1 MKASTNDKVLLGA
14 GLLLALASAA
24 AFGTMVWRHV
34 GFPSGEVPTVEL
46 AGTGYA
52 ARAPEAPAV
61 RTETWAAPVA
71 QSRGR
76 DWIYDTFTPPEIF
89 YNARSKQFTVRPPSS
104 LVEEAAVQEDFGV
117 ELVAVQ
123 PEPFRLQLIGYA
135 GGGGSWRGT
144 FLNLATG
151 EVFLAGGGRRVP
163 NLGITVKSL
172 DVRLQPVRGGEGGMT
187 TQQRVATAVVTDEKT
202 GRDVVLTHRER
213 QFTGMIFAFVAAPG
227 DSASREVRTGDIFK
241 LGEATYRV
249 EAVQMSP
256 PSIEITKEAPSQ
268 ALPDRR
274 SLTPREAEVPETPER
289 PGAS

>member
-1 MKASTNDKVLLGA
+1 MKASTNDKVLIGA

-24 AFGTMVWRHV
+24 VFGTMVGRHV

-46 AGTGYA
+46 AATGYA
-52 ARAPEAPAV
+52 AKAPEAPAV

-104 LVEEAAVQEDFGV
+104 LVEEAVVQEDFGI

-144 FLNLATG
+144 FLNLSTG
-151 EVFLAGGGRRVP
+151 EVFLAGGGRRLSG
-163 NLGITVKSL
+163 LGVVVKSL
-172 DVRLQPVRGGEGGMT
+172 DVRLQPVRSGEGRMI

-227 DSASREVRTGDIFK
+227 ESASREVRTGDVFK

-274 SLTPREAEVPETPER
+274 SLTPREVEAPETPER

>member
-1 MKASTNDKVLLGA
+1 MKVTTSDKVFIGM

-24 AFGTMVWRHV
+24 VFGTMVWRHI

-46 AGTGYA
+46 AAAGYEA
-52 ARAPEAPAV
+52 KAPEAPAV

-104 LVEEAAVQEDFGV
+104 LVEEVVQEDFGI

-123 PEPFRLQLIGYA
+123 PEPFRLQLIGYVGA
-135 GGGGSWRGT
+135 GGSWKGT
-144 FLNLATG
+144 FLNGVTG
-151 EVFLAGGGRRVP
+151 EVFLAGAGRRVTG
-163 NLGITVKSL
+163 LGVTIKSL
-172 DVRLQPVRGGEGGMT
+172 DVNLQPVRGGEGGMV

-213 QFTGMIFAFVAAPG
+213 HFTGMIFAFVAAPG

-241 LGEATYRV
+241 LGEATYKI
-249 EAVQMSP
+249 ESVQMSP

-274 SLTPREAEVPETPER
+274 SLTPREAELPETPER
-289 PGAS
+289 PGAT